1 MTDLPVRGRRVA
13 VAGAAVSGLAVAR
26 VMLDRGARVLIVD
39 SRDDAAM
46 RESGITRPF
55 AGDIE
60 DWHYRPPDDTA
71 RAGAA
76 LRRLIAARLSQR
88 EERVQAA

>member
-1 MTDLPVRGRRVA
+1 MTDVPVRGRRVA

-46 RESGITRPF
+46 RESV
-55 AGDIE
+55 
-60 DWHYRPPDDTA
+60 A
-71 RAGAA
+71 RLVAAGAETRLGDAESAVDADLAVRLEA
-76 LRRLIAARLSQR
+76 LDK
-88 EERVQAA
+88 